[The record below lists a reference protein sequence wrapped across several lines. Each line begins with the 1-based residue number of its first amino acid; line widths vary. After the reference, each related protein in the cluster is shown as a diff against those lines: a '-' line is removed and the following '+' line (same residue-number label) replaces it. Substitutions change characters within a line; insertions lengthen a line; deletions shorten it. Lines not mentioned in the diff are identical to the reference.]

1 MSDDTVFIG
10 YGGGLFATVMGGKQ
24 SWGARTPAEL
34 IAKLDASGV
43 DRARLELI
51 EADRLSCP
59 DHALDPRDAK
69 AFREILGATE
79 PGPTTA
85 SV

>member
-1 MSDDTVFIG
+1 MSDNTVFIG

-34 IAKLDASGV
+34 IAKLDACGV

-51 EADRLSCP
+51 GRSSQLP
-59 DHALDPRDAK
+59 
-69 AFREILGATE
+69 
-79 PGPTTA
+79 
-85 SV
+85 

>member
-34 IAKLDASGV
+34 IAQLDASGI
-43 DRARLELI
+43 DRSRIELI
-51 EADRLSCP
+51 EADRLTCP
-59 DHALDPRDAK
+59 DHALDLRDAE
-69 AFREILGATE
+69 AFRAILSR
-79 PGPTTA
+79 PRPDQI
-85 SV
+85 

>member
-1 MSDDTVFIG
+1 MLLLARFCWRRSYEMSDNTVFIG

-34 IAKLDASGV
+34 IAKLDACGV

-51 EADRLSCP
+51 GRSSQLP
-59 DHALDPRDAK
+59 
-69 AFREILGATE
+69 
-79 PGPTTA
+79 
-85 SV
+85 